1 MEPTIIITLISLLA
15 NAMGW
20 FISRAFYRSKYKAE
34 LDELK
39 ARTDNIEASTSLST
53 VQAADIVAKSASVM
67 LQPLLDRIGELQR
80 EILLIKQEKE
90 QLALEVA
97 TQGTQLAILT
107 QENLILKTG
116 LQQHARM
123 ES

>member
-1 MEPTIIITLISLLA
+1 MDPAIIITLISVLA

-39 ARTDNIEASTSLST
+39 ARTDNIEASTSFST
-53 VQAADIVAKSASVM
+53 VQAADIVAKSASAM
-67 LQPLLDRIGELQR
+67 LQPLLDRIGDLQR
-80 EILLIKQEKE
+80 EILLIKNDKE
-90 QLALEVA
+90 DLAFKVA
-97 TQGTQLAILT
+97 TCETQIAILT

-116 LQQHARM
+116 LQQHTRT
-123 ES
+123 EN